1 MNALILAAGLGTRLR
16 PLTDHT
22 PKALIE
28 VEGKPLLCHTIERLK
43 KAGATEI
50 VVNVHYLGE
59 QIIDYL
65 ARRDWGIPIV
75 ISDERNQLLDTGGGI
90 RKAATLFSNPN
101 VPLLIH
107 NVDILSNASLTEL
120 VKRAEEAD
128 AALLVSRRE
137 TSRYLLFDQSLQLKA
152 WTNRKTGEVRTPF
165 PELCPCELTPLAFS
179 GIHVLGLGALQ
190 RLKEE
195 PEKFSIIDFYL
206 RNCNSLR
213 LLGLHQENLQ
223 LLDVGKPDALEK
235 APDFLKKISND

>member
-1 MNALILAAGLGTRLR
+1 M
-16 PLTDHT
+16 
-22 PKALIE
+22 
-28 VEGKPLLCHTIERLK
+28 
-43 KAGATEI
+43 
-50 VVNVHYLGE
+50 
-59 QIIDYL
+59 
-65 ARRDWGIPIV
+65 
-75 ISDERNQLLDTGGGI
+75 
-90 RKAATLFSNPN
+90 
-101 VPLLIH
+101 
-107 NVDILSNASLTEL
+107 
-120 VKRAEEAD
+120 
-128 AALLVSRRE
+128 SRRE

-206 RNCNSLR
+206 RNCDSLR

>member
-28 VEGKPLLCHTIERLK
+28 VEGKPLLFHAIERLK
-43 KAGATEI
+43 KTGATEI
-50 VVNVHYLGE
+50 AVNVHYLGE
-59 QIIDYL
+59 QIINYL
-65 ARRDWGIPIV
+65 SRRDWGIPVV
-75 ISDERNQLLDTGGGI
+75 ISDERNLLLDTGGGI
-90 RKAATLFSNPN
+90 RKAAEMFADPDA
-101 VPLLIH
+101 PLLIH
-107 NVDILSNASLTEL
+107 NVDILSNAALTEL

-137 TSRYLLFDQSLQLKA
+137 TSRYLLFDQSMQLKA

-165 PELCPCELTPLAFS
+165 PDLCPCELTPFAFS
-179 GIHVLGLGALQ
+179 GIHVLGSRALQ

-195 PEKFSIIDFYL
+195 SEKFSIIDFYL
-206 RNCNSLR
+206 RHCDSLR

-235 APDFLKKISND
+235 APEFLKSISEE

>member
-28 VEGKPLLCHTIERLK
+28 VEGKPLLFQAIERLK

-65 ARRDWGIPIV
+65 SRRDWGIPV
-75 ISDERNQLLDTGGGI
+75 AISDERDLLLDTGGGI
-90 RKAATLFSNPN
+90 RKAAGMFANPDA
-101 VPLLIH
+101 PLLIH
-107 NVDILSNASLTEL
+107 NVDILSNAALTEL

-128 AALLVSRRE
+128 AVLLVSRRE
-137 TSRYLLFDQSLQLKA
+137 TSRYLLFDRSMQLKA
-152 WTNRKTGEVRTPF
+152 WTNCKTGEVRTPF
-165 PELCPCELTPLAFS
+165 PDLCPCELTPLAFS
-179 GIHVLGLGALQ
+179 GIHVLAPRALQ
-190 RLKEE
+190 RMKEE

-206 RNCNSLR
+206 RHCDGLR
-213 LLGLHQENLQ
+213 LVGLHQENLQ

-235 APDFLKKISND
+235 APEFLRSISEE